1 MTHRPTHSRFGLIR
15 ALPRVALLTA
25 ALFAPLIA
33 MQAVEASSD
42 TIIVQS
48 MERVSGAGIVLIAGL
63 RRA

>member
-1 MTHRPTHSRFGLIR
+1 MHRSTYSRFGLFR

-33 MQAVEASSD
+33 MQAVQASSD

>member
-1 MTHRPTHSRFGLIR
+1 MMHRPTNHRFGFAR

-33 MQAVEASSD
+33 MQAVQASSD

-63 RRA
+63 RRV

>member
-1 MTHRPTHSRFGLIR
+1 MMHRPIYSRFGLVR

-33 MQAVEASSD
+33 MQAVQASSD